1 MVCVFVSAWTTIWC
15 VGKYLMCMYC
25 SAYSQINAN
34 HNDLLAFF
42 IVVLEIRKK
51 IVFRSYNTYW
61 LSNFN
66 ALCWLLRI
74 KSLHCLF
81 DFHLLNMLIYWLKG
95 CSASIRYYF
104 CGFAV
109 TIMFILVTLK
119 FLRWY
124 SVFPYLAYPTLIIL
138 LCTLNQTGGMEQIQ
152 LWRALLTSLM
162 NEHTHQHLHKIT
174 QEETPKLEWL
184 ADDRGEAWSRLSK
197 TSTIAVVIVI
207 TIACF

>member
-1 MVCVFVSAWTTIWC
+1 MVCVSLDHHLVC
-15 VGKYLMCMYC
+15 RKVPDVYC

-42 IVVLEIRKK
+42 MVLMH
-51 IVFRSYNTYW
+51 W
-61 LSNFN
+61 LSNLN

-184 ADDRGEAWSRLSK
+184 ADDRGKAWSRLSK